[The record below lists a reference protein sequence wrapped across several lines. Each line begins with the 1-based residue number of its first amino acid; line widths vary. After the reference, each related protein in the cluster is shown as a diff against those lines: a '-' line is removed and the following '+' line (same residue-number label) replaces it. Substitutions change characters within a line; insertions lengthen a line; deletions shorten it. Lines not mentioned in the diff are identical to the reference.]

1 MAERKKNENS
11 KIWAG
16 RIGTYGMVPA
26 NTASASTS
34 CTCKIVLSFFEVCI

>member
-34 CTCKIVLSFFEVCI
+34 CNCKNVLSFIEECV